1 MAKTLGYLITWTTY
15 GTWLQ
20 GDERGYARKGK
31 VYSGSEGLSASNR
44 FTMSRD
50 AVILKP
56 PQRKMAHQAIMREA
70 FQQNHRIL
78 ALAVQHNHVH
88 IVFEFNAI
96 PISRI
101 VAQYKTAARI
111 ALKETGLT
119 GRVWTKGYDKRY
131 CFEKSTLADKIK
143 YVNNHDNSYFAI

>member
-20 GDERGYARKGK
+20 GDERGYVKKGK
-31 VYSGSEGLSASNR
+31 VYSGSEGLSVSNR
-44 FTMSRD
+44 FTMSQD
-50 AVILKP
+50 AIILKP
-56 PQRKMAHQAIMREA
+56 PQRKMAHEAIMREA

-78 ALAVQHNHVH
+78 ALTVQYNHVH
-88 IVFEFNAI
+88 IVFAFNAT

-101 VAQYKTAARI
+101 VAQYKATARLAM
-111 ALKETGLT
+111 KETGLT

-131 CFEKSTLADKIK
+131 CFEKPRLADKIK
-143 YVNNHDNSYFAI
+143 YVNNHDNAYLAI

>member
-1 MAKTLGYLITWTTY
+1 
-15 GTWLQ
+15 
-20 GDERGYARKGK
+20 
-31 VYSGSEGLSASNR
+31 
-44 FTMSRD
+44 MSQD
-50 AVILKP
+50 AIILKS
-56 PQRKMAHQAIMREA
+56 PQRKMAHEAIMQEA

-78 ALAVQHNHVH
+78 ALTVKHNHVH
-88 IVFEFNAI
+88 IVFAFNAI

-101 VAQYKTAARI
+101 VAQYKTTARI

-143 YVNNHDNSYFAI
+143 YVNNHNNAYLAI

>member
-20 GDERGYARKGK
+20 GDERGYVKKGK

-44 FTMSRD
+44 LTMSQD
-50 AVILKP
+50 
-56 PQRKMAHQAIMREA
+56 
-70 FQQNHRIL
+70 
-78 ALAVQHNHVH
+78 AVQHNHVH
-88 IVFEFNAI
+88 MVFAFNAI

-131 CFEKSTLADKIK
+131 CFEKARLDDKIE
-143 YVNNHDNSYFAI
+143 YVNNHNNTYLA